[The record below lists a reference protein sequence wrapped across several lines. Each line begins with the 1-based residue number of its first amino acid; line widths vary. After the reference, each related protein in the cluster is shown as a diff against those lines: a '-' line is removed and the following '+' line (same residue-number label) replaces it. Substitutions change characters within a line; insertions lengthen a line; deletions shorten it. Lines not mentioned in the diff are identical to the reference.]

1 MKTYTWCLFYNLLAH
16 KLLGFKNNRKQL
28 IEIIKSV
35 FSEADLKLPTLEKDN
50 NIIDIDP
57 FTVFGLFNKGIT
69 EANRKTIIAAL
80 ANKVGI
86 TDNIPDD
93 FSGIPVL
100 NNLNATFYGF
110 INDRNAS
117 DIDDLWQL
125 FEEAL
130 KYADSNDSTSS
141 DALCESINKAVAM
154 KGNGNSKITMGL
166 FWIASHK
173 FLNLDSRNY
182 WYIYESGKLPQEF
195 VNTLPEV
202 DKNIS
207 AEVYFDISRKIT
219 EFLQKN
225 SIGMKTFVDLS
236 AEAWNYSQEIND
248 QKKQVLNA
256 EDKSWFP
263 TDYTPGF
270 TVEDWV
276 KLFKDPEVFATSTL
290 EIMARFQDFGGV
302 ATCKQLSDKYGESA
316 NFYNSGSSYLA
327 KRIHEKTNCPVMAEN
342 TENSRWWP
350 ILYLGRYNE
359 DKNVSGVYIWKLR
372 PELAEALKQVDLS
385 GVKLYADFKPA
396 IWKISHGPVVIS
408 EEEYTTFEKNKV
420 AVVHGITGAK
430 GKEKETQGEK
440 FIHKI
445 QKGDYFYL
453 CRGNS
458 IRLLGQFD
466 SDKAVINPGKQDDW
480 YQRSYKVIA
489 VSKNTEPYT
498 GASRWWTPNNNST
511 CYNVD
516 DNKDFE
522 DKILKPYFG
531 LTLADLGQNNTETM
545 SNPMI
550 KDLKELLLSSKQLI
564 LTGAPGSGKTYLA
577 KQIAQALTGKEE
589 NIEFCQFHPS
599 FDYTDFVEGL
609 RPVDKGNANI
619 GFERR
624 DGIFK
629 AFCKKALK
637 NYQDSQKSKQV
648 IEAER
653 SAQDKIDAF
662 LNDVMEK
669 QEESQNWLQTTTG
682 NKFKILNFDEQHI
695 FIEIPG
701 NEKVSELSLSYQ
713 EILKIISENIPITKA
728 GDIKNIF
735 NRTHNRQ
742 SDSYVYIICSEIKK
756 QKNIT
761 TTIVPNQVKL
771 ENFVFII
778 DEINRGDISK
788 IFGEL
793 FYAVDPGYRGK
804 DGKVTTQY
812 DNLIDET
819 DLYYGGF
826 YIPKNVYIIG
836 TMNDIDRSVESMDFA
851 IRRRFTWKEIEAK
864 DAVGMWDDTIPEYKD
879 EAFEKMARLNE
890 VIEQT
895 ESLSKAFHIG
905 PAYFLK
911 LKDYKGDFQKLW
923 DLHIM
928 PLLKEYL
935 RGTFDTETALENLE
949 KAYSGSSDSETEE

>member
-1 MKTYTWCLFYNLLAH
+1 MLFDNSLFQQVLASYKAVFVSKQWPEEKYKWVAVKHFQDNWDIDAPDFAAMLKNAIAKTENLLVSAGRFPG
-16 KLLGFKNNRKQL
+16 KMIEEFAEVAPEQVRTMFQELFDETQDLWQRVKSFKEKSQPLLDVHGKNAKNHYQDENTIFTYLWLRYPEKYY
-28 IEIIKSV
+28 IYKISEIKSV
-35 FSEADLKLPTLEKDN
+35 AKTLHCDL
-50 NIIDIDP
+50 
-57 FTVFGLFNKGIT
+57 VFKNGKY
-69 EANRKTIIAAL
+69 E
-80 ANKVGI
+80 
-86 TDNIPDD
+86 DNIRNFLEFYDAIRQELLKDD
-93 FSGIPVL
+93 ELKTLLKSQL
-100 NNLNATFYGF
+100 T
-110 INDRNAS
+110 
-117 DIDDLWQL
+117 DDCYAD
-125 FEEAL
+125 EAL
-130 KYADSNDSTSS
+130 
-141 DALCESINKAVAM
+141 C
-154 KGNGNSKITMGL
+154 
-166 FWIASHK
+166 
-173 FLNLDSRNY
+173 
-182 WYIYESGKLPQEF
+182 
-195 VNTLPEV
+195 TLTI
-202 DKNIS
+202 DFGF
-207 AEVYFDISRKIT
+207 YISRR
-219 EFLQKN
+219 
-225 SIGMKTFVDLS
+225 
-236 AEAWNYSQEIND
+236 YRQESNNEND
-248 QKKQVLNA
+248 NA
-256 EDKSWFP
+256 SWFP

-270 TVEDWV
+270 SVEDWV
-276 KLFKDPEVFATSTL
+276 KLLNDPEIFTTSNM
-290 EIMARFQDFGGV
+290 EIMARILDFGGA
-302 ATCKQLSDKYGESA
+302 ATCKQLSNKYGEHE
-316 NFYNSGSSYLA
+316 NFYNSGSSKLA
-327 KRIHEKTNCPVMAEN
+327 ERIHKKTNCPVMAEN

-385 GVKLYADFKPA
+385 AVKLYADFKPT
-396 IWKISHGPVVIS
+396 IWKISHGPGVIS

-466 SDKAVINPGKQDDW
+466 SDKAVINPEKQDDW

-489 VSKNTEPYT
+489 VSKNAEPYK
-498 GASRWWTPNNNST
+498 GPQKWWTPNNNST

-522 DKILKPYFG
+522 DNILKPYFN

-545 SNPMI
+545 RNPMI
-550 KDLKELLLSSKQLI
+550 KDLKELLLSAKQII
-564 LTGAPGSGKTYLA
+564 LTGAPGTGKTYLA
-577 KQIAQALTGKEE
+577 KQVAYALTGDNPE
-589 NIEFCQFHPS
+589 NCPHIEFCQFHPS

-609 RPVDKGNANI
+609 RPVDKGNGNI
-619 GFERR
+619 GFERK

-629 AFCKKALK
+629 AFCKRALK

-662 LNDVMEK
+662 LNDIMEK

-701 NEKVSELSLSYQ
+701 NEKVSELTLSYQ
-713 EILKIISENIPITKA
+713 EILKIISENIPLTKA
-728 GDIKNIF
+728 GDIKGIF

-742 SDSYVYIICSEIKK
+742 SDSYVYIICSEIRK

-761 TTIVPNQVKL
+761 STVAQNQVKL
-771 ENFVFII
+771 ENFVFIV

-836 TMNDIDRSVESMDFA
+836 TMNDIDRSVVSMDFA
-851 IRRRFTWKEIEAK
+851 IRRRFTWKEIKAK
-864 DAVGMWDDTIPEYKD
+864 NAVGMWDDTIPEYKD
-879 EAFEKMARLNE
+879 EAFEKMTSLNE

-911 LKDYKGDFQKLW
+911 LKEYNGDFQKLW

-935 RGTFDTETALENLE
+935 RGTLDTDGTLENLSA
-949 KAYSGSSDSETEE
+949 AYFGASDSAIGE

>member
-1 MKTYTWCLFYNLLAH
+1 MRKLVYDQPVSKSLLYAGISLSAATFSFMDARYNLSKSH
-16 KLLGFKNNRKQL
+16 KVKIVINGNEFVADLILNQGRQYQIRYSDGSKIAQYFRQVFNASWLNIQSQPKQRIRTTKLSESFRLFATDDRDVFWGETITLSTPEENADMKKQL
-28 IEIIKSV
+28 I
-35 FSEADLKLPTLEKDN
+35 FD
-50 NIIDIDP
+50 
-57 FTVFGLFNKGIT
+57 
-69 EANRKTIIAAL
+69 IAAL
-80 ANKVGI
+80 QNVIAAYK
-86 TDNIPDD
+86 D
-93 FSGIPVL
+93 
-100 NNLNATFYGF
+100 AF
-110 INDRNAS
+110 IAEQWEKEKYKWVAVKHFQDHW
-117 DIDDLWQL
+117 DIDAPD
-125 FEEAL
+125 FAAML
-130 KYADSNDSTSS
+130 KNSLAKT
-141 DALCESINKAVAM
+141 
-154 KGNGNSKITMGL
+154 GNLLVS
-166 FWIASHK
+166 
-173 FLNLDSRNY
+173 
-182 WYIYESGKLPQEF
+182 
-195 VNTLPEV
+195 VNNFP
-202 DKNIS
+202 
-207 AEVYFDISRKIT
+207 ARMIT
-219 EFLQKN
+219 EFAEVAPEQVRAMFKELFDETQDIWQRVKSFKEKSQPLLDIHGKN
-225 SIGMKTFVDLS
+225 AKNHYQGENTIFTYLWLRYPEKYYIYKISELKTV
-236 AEAWNYSQEIND
+236 AETLRSNLVFQNGKYKDNIRNFLKLYDAIRQELLADDELKALLKSQLTDDCYADKELCTLTIDFGFYISRRYGQESNNEND
-248 QKKQVLNA
+248 NA
-256 EDKSWFP
+256 SWFP

-276 KLFKDPEVFATSTL
+276 KLLKDPEVFTTSNL

-327 KRIHEKTNCPVMAEN
+327 KRIHEKTNCLVMAEN

-385 GVKLYADFKPA
+385 AVKLYAD
-396 IWKISHGPVVIS
+396 G
-408 EEEYTTFEKNKV
+408 ENEV
-420 AVVHGITGAK
+420 A
-430 GKEKETQGEK
+430 QM
-440 FIHKI
+440 
-445 QKGDYFYL
+445 
-453 CRGNS
+453 
-458 IRLLGQFD
+458 
-466 SDKAVINPGKQDDW
+466 
-480 YQRSYKVIA
+480 
-489 VSKNTEPYT
+489 TE
-498 GASRWWTPNNNST
+498 
-511 CYNVD
+511 
-516 DNKDFE
+516 
-522 DKILKPYFG
+522 
-531 LTLADLGQNNTETM
+531 
-545 SNPMI
+545 NPMI
-550 KDLKELLLSSKQLI
+550 AEFKNLLLTSKQII
-564 LTGAPGSGKTYLA
+564 LTGAPGTGKTYLA
-577 KQIAQALTGKEE
+577 KQIAKALTGKEE

-609 RPVDKGNANI
+609 RPIDKGNGNI
-619 GFERR
+619 GFERK

-629 AFCKKALK
+629 AFCKRALK

-662 LNDVMEK
+662 LNDVMEQ

-713 EILKIISENIPITKA
+713 EILKIISENIPLSKA
-728 GDIKNIF
+728 GDIKGIF

-742 SDSYVYIICSEIKK
+742 SDSYVYIICSEIRK
-756 QKNIT
+756 QKNT
-761 TTIVPNQVKL
+761 TSTVAQNQVKL
-771 ENFVFII
+771 ENFVFIV

-812 DNLIDET
+812 DNLLDET

-879 EAFEKMARLNE
+879 EALAKMARLNE

-935 RGTFDTETALENLE
+935 RGTFDTETALKNLNA
-949 KAYSGSSDSETEE
+949 AYFNSADFAAEE

>member
-80 ANKVGI
+80 ANKVGM

-130 KYADSNDSTSS
+130 KYADSNDSTPS

-182 WYIYESGKLPQEF
+182 WYIYESGRLPQEF

-276 KLFKDPEVFATSTL
+276 KLLKDPEVFTTSNL

-302 ATCKQLSDKYGESA
+302 ATCKQLSDQYGESA

-327 KRIHEKTNCPVMAEN
+327 KRIYEKTNCPVMAEN

-359 DKNVSGVYIWKLR
+359 DKDVSGVYIWKLR

-396 IWKISHGPVVIS
+396 IWKISHGPGVIS

-420 AVVHGITGAK
+420 VVVHGMTGAK

-466 SDKAVINPGKQDDW
+466 SDKAVINPEKQDDW

-550 KDLKELLLSSKQLI
+550 KDLKELLLSSKQII
-564 LTGAPGSGKTYLA
+564 LTGAPGTGKTYLA
-577 KQIAQALTGKEE
+577 KQIAYALTGDNQE
-589 NIEFCQFHPS
+589 NCPHIEFCQFHPS

-609 RPVDKGNANI
+609 RPVDKGNGNI
-619 GFERR
+619 GFERK

-629 AFCKKALK
+629 AFCKKAIG
-637 NYQDSQKSKQV
+637 KSV
-648 IEAER
+648 
-653 SAQDKIDAF
+653 
-662 LNDVMEK
+662 N
-669 QEESQNWLQTTTG
+669 
-682 NKFKILNFDEQHI
+682 NFDEAYNK
-695 FIEIPG
+695 FSEFLSENYSKSIPLELKTPNNASFRVFLNTKG
-701 NEKVSELSLSYQ
+701 SLSL
-713 EILKIISENIPITKA
+713 LT
-728 GDIKNIF
+728 G
-735 NRTHNRQ
+735 
-742 SDSYVYIICSEIKK
+742 
-756 QKNIT
+756 QKNEVQGSLTSEKIKT
-761 TTIVPNQVKL
+761 FLTEKPYEFWAGYYLGVIDYLKK
-771 ENFVFII
+771 NFNLTSIADNNEQKYVFII

-793 FYAVDPGYRGK
+793 FYAVDPGYRGQ
-804 DGKVTTQY
+804 DGKVKTQY
-812 DNLIDET
+812 SNLISED
-819 DLYYGGF
+819 DPYYSGF

-864 DAVGMWDDTIPEYKD
+864 DAVGMWDDSEKGIPVYKD
-879 EAFEKMARLNE
+879 EAFVKMTRLNE
-890 VIEQT
+890 VIEKI

-911 LKDYKGDFQKLW
+911 LKEYKGDFRKLW

-935 RGTFDTETALENLE
+935 RGTFDTKKALENLSA
-949 KAYSGSSDSETEE
+949 AYFGPSDSETEE

>member
-1 MKTYTWCLFYNLLAH
+1 MLFDKSLFQQVLAAYKAVFVSKQWPDEKYKWIAVKHFQYNWDIDAPNFAEMLKNALAKTGNLLVSAGRFPG
-16 KLLGFKNNRKQL
+16 KMIEEFAEVAPEQVRTMFQELFDETQDLWQRVKSFKEKAQPLLDVHGKNAKNHYQDENTIFTYLWLRYPEKYY
-28 IEIIKSV
+28 IYKISEIKSV
-35 FSEADLKLPTLEKDN
+35 AKTLHCDLIFKNGQYE
-50 NIIDIDP
+50 
-57 FTVFGLFNKGIT
+57 
-69 EANRKTIIAAL
+69 
-80 ANKVGI
+80 
-86 TDNIPDD
+86 DNIHNFLELYDAIRQELLKDD
-93 FSGIPVL
+93 ELKTLLKS
-100 NNLNATFYGF
+100 
-110 INDRNAS
+110 
-117 DIDDLWQL
+117 QL
-125 FEEAL
+125 TGDC
-130 KYADSNDSTSS
+130 YADE
-141 DALCESINKAVAM
+141 AFC
-154 KGNGNSKITMGL
+154 
-166 FWIASHK
+166 
-173 FLNLDSRNY
+173 
-182 WYIYESGKLPQEF
+182 
-195 VNTLPEV
+195 TLTI
-202 DKNIS
+202 DFGF
-207 AEVYFDISRKIT
+207 YISRR
-219 EFLQKN
+219 
-225 SIGMKTFVDLS
+225 
-236 AEAWNYSQEIND
+236 Y
-248 QKKQVLNA
+248 
-256 EDKSWFP
+256 
-263 TDYTPGF
+263 
-270 TVEDWV
+270 
-276 KLFKDPEVFATSTL
+276 
-290 EIMARFQDFGGV
+290 
-302 ATCKQLSDKYGESA
+302 
-316 NFYNSGSSYLA
+316 
-327 KRIHEKTNCPVMAEN
+327 
-342 TENSRWWP
+342 ENS
-350 ILYLGRYNE
+350 
-359 DKNVSGVYIWKLR
+359 
-372 PELAEALKQVDLS
+372 DL
-385 GVKLYADFKPA
+385 V
-396 IWKISHGPVVIS
+396 IWKISHGPGVIS
-408 EEEYTTFEKNKV
+408 DEEYAIFEKNKV
-420 AVVHGITGAK
+420 AVVHGFTGAK

-458 IRLLGQFD
+458 IRLLGKFD
-466 SDKAVINPGKQDDW
+466 SDKAVINPKKKDDW

-489 VSKNTEPYT
+489 VSKNTELYT

-522 DKILKPYFG
+522 DKILKPYFD

-550 KDLKELLLSSKQLI
+550 KELKELLLSSKQII
-564 LTGAPGSGKTYLA
+564 LTGAPGTGKTYLA

-589 NIEFCQFHPS
+589 NVEFCQFHPS

-609 RPVDKGNANI
+609 RPIDKGNGNI

-629 AFCKKALK
+629 AFCKRALK
-637 NYQDSQKSKQV
+637 NDLDSQKSKQV

-653 SAQDKIDAF
+653 SAQEKIDSF

-669 QEESQNWLQTTTG
+669 HEASQNWLQTTTG

-713 EILKIISENIPITKA
+713 EILKIISENIPLSKA
-728 GDIKNIF
+728 GDIKGIF

-742 SDSYVYIICSEIKK
+742 SDSYVYIICSEIRK
-756 QKNIT
+756 QKNT
-761 TTIVPNQVKL
+761 TSTVAQNQVKL
-771 ENFVFII
+771 ENFVFIV

-864 DAVGMWDDTIPEYKD
+864 DAVSMWDDTIPEYKD
-879 EAFEKMARLNE
+879 EAFEKMTSLNKI
-890 VIEQT
+890 IEQT

-911 LKDYKGDFQKLW
+911 LKEYEGDFQKLW

-935 RGTFDTETALENLE
+935 RGTFDTETALENLNA
-949 KAYSGSSDSETEE
+949 AYFNSADFAAEE